1 MKTQLFFLRHAKSA
15 ANELGIV
22 QGEGLTVPLTEEGKK
37 QAEFVARKLRNFSFD
52 RIFTGTSL
60 RALETAKTVQSFH
73 PQVPFFEEPQLNER
87 SKGVGEGM
95 LREEF
100 NKKYPQIVKQWQEG
114 IDARPEGGEN
124 FEDVQKRVVPVIE
137 KHISQDSSGSTFLY
151 VTHGNVIRVL
161 LGYMLEIP
169 FSLRSHIH
177 QDYCALNSVFYDHE
191 RKRWEIEYINRVFK
205 E

>member
-1 MKTQLFFLRHAKSA
+1 MKTQLYFLRHAKSA

-22 QGEGLTVPLTEEGKK
+22 QGEGLTVPLTVEGKK
-37 QAEFVARKLRNFSFD
+37 QAEIVAKKLKDFSFD
-52 RIFTGTSL
+52 RIFSGTSL
-60 RALETAKTVQSFH
+60 RALETAKSIKSFH
-73 PQVPFFEEPQLNER
+73 PQVPFFEEPKLNER

-114 IDARPEGGEN
+114 VDARPEGGES
-124 FEDVQKRVVPVIE
+124 FEDVQKRTVPVIE
-137 KHISQDSSGSTFLY
+137 KHLNQDPSDSTLLY

-169 FSLRSHIH
+169 FSLRSQIH

-191 RKRWEIEYINRVFK
+191 KKKWEIEYINRVFK